1 MTTGALESGA
11 FVGLNETSRRIV
23 EAAVEAFA
31 DRGFHATTTRDIAVA
46 AGLSPA
52 GLYVHYPSKAAVLAQ
67 VSLLGHE
74 GALQLVRASL
84 ATDPPDLPD
93 RPDVPEVPG
102 GSAERLEHFV
112 QTFTAWH
119 ARHHKVARV
128 VQYELG
134 ALSAQ
139 DRAEVAR
146 MRRSIESLVEGEVR
160 RGVEA
165 GELAVDDPHGVT
177 RAVLSLCIDVA
188 RWFDPAGRE
197 SPEDVAALYG
207 RLALR
212 MLGASSTTASTTAS
226 TAASA
231 TARTTEDT

>member
-1 MTTGALESGA
+1 VTTGALESGA

-31 DRGFHATTTRDIAVA
+31 DRGFHATTTRDIAVG

-74 GALQLVRASL
+74 GALQLVQQSL
-84 ATDPPDLPD
+84 AADLP
-93 RPDVPEVPG
+93 
-102 GSAERLEHFV
+102 GSSGERLEHFV

-146 MRRSIESLVEGEVR
+146 IRRSIESLVEGEVR

-165 GELAVDDPHGVT
+165 GELAVDDPHAVT

-188 RWFDPAGRE
+188 RWFDPNGRE

-212 MLGASSTTASTTAS
+212 MLGATSTTDS
-226 TAASA
+226 
-231 TARTTEDT
+231 TTEDT

>member
-1 MTTGALESGA
+1 MPTGALASDA
-11 FVGLNETSRRIV
+11 FVDLMDTPRRIV

-31 DRGFHATTTRDIAVA
+31 DRGYHATTTRDIAIG

-52 GLYVHYPSKAAVLAQ
+52 GLYVHYPSKSAVLAQ

-74 GALQLVRASL
+74 GALRLVQGAL
-84 ATDPPDLPD
+84 APDA
-93 RPDVPEVPG
+93 PG
-102 GSAERLEHFV
+102 TSAQRLLACVE
-112 QTFTAWH
+112 TFTSWH

-134 ALSAQ
+134 ALSAEN
-139 DRAEVAR
+139 RAEVAR
-146 MRRSIESLVEGEVR
+146 MRRAIESLVEAEVR
-160 RGVEA
+160 RGVA
-165 GELAVDDPHGVT
+165 AHELAVDDPHGVT

-197 SPEDVAALYG
+197 SPDDVAALYG

-212 MLGASSTTASTTAS
+212 MLGAEGADGVRPATT
-226 TAASA
+226 
-231 TARTTEDT
+231 TTEDE